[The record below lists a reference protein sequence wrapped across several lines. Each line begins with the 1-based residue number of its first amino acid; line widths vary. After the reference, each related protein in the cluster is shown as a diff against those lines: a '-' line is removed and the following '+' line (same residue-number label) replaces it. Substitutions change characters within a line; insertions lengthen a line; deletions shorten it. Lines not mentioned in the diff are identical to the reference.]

1 MDRVSFNN
9 VTKEF
14 KNKAVLKGVSFNIE
28 AGDIYGLIGE
38 NGAGKTTLLKL
49 IVNLL
54 KPTSGNI
61 QVLGK
66 EIKKDSYDYLR
77 NIGALIDEPVFYKKL
92 TLYENF
98 KVHCEYLGFYDEEK
112 LESVLKRVGL
122 HNKKDRKI
130 KELSFGE
137 KQRLAIAYALITEP
151 ELLILD
157 EPTNGLDTIAIVE
170 LREILLKLNREFNT
184 TIIISSHAINELE
197 TLANKVMFLKN
208 GEIVEDG
215 LLEEIKEKC
224 SVYIEI
230 EVEDYS
236 KALAILEKELNII
249 NMKLINKGT
258 IRVYEALEERKKIL
272 STLVKSDV
280 EVLSFNM
287 VQISLE
293 EYFIKKVRGIWYV
306 KFNEDR
312 I

>member
-49 IVNLL
+49 MVNLL

-112 LESVLKRVGL
+112 LENVLIRVGL

-157 EPTNGLDTIAIVE
+157 EPTNGLDPIAIVE

-197 TLANKVMFLKN
+197 TLVNKVMFLKN

-230 EVEDYS
+230 EVEDSS
-236 KALAILEKELNII
+236 KALAILEKELNIR

-293 EYFIKKVRGIWYV
+293 EYFIRKVRGI
-306 KFNEDR
+306 
-312 I
+312 

>member
-92 TLYENF
+92 TLYETF

-112 LESVLKRVGL
+112 LENVLRRVGL

-157 EPTNGLDTIAIVE
+157 EPTNGLDPIAIVE

-197 TLANKVMFLKN
+197 TLVNKVMFLKN

-230 EVEDYS
+230 EVEDSS
-236 KALAILEKELNII
+236 KALAILEKELNIR

-293 EYFIKKVRGIWYV
+293 EYFIRKVRGI
-306 KFNEDR
+306 
-312 I
+312 

>member
-112 LESVLKRVGL
+112 LENVLRRVGL

-157 EPTNGLDTIAIVE
+157 EPTNGLDPIAIVE

-197 TLANKVMFLKN
+197 TLVNKVMFLKN

-230 EVEDYS
+230 EVEDSS
-236 KALAILEKELNII
+236 KALAILEKELNIR

>member
-1 MDRVSFNN
+1 MNRVSFNN
-9 VTKEF
+9 VIKEF

-112 LESVLKRVGL
+112 LESVLRRVGL

-157 EPTNGLDTIAIVE
+157 EPTNGLDPIAIVE

-197 TLANKVMFLKN
+197 TLVNKVMFLKN

-230 EVEDYS
+230 EVEDSS
-236 KALAILEKELNII
+236 KALAILEKELNIR

-293 EYFIKKVRGIWYV
+293 EYFIRKIRGI
-306 KFNEDR
+306 
-312 I
+312 

>member
-28 AGDIYGLIGE
+28 SGDIYGLIGE

-122 HNKKDRKI
+122 HNKKSKKI

-157 EPTNGLDTIAIVE
+157 EPTNGLDPIAIVE

-197 TLANKVMFLKN
+197 TLVNKVMFLKN
-208 GEIVEDG
+208 GEIVENG

-230 EVEDYS
+230 EVEDSS
-236 KALAILEKELNII
+236 KALAILEKELNIR

-258 IRVYEALEERKKIL
+258 IRVYEALEERKNIL
-272 STLVKSDV
+272 STLVKNDV

-293 EYFIKKVRGIWYV
+293 EYFIRKVRGI
-306 KFNEDR
+306 
-312 I
+312 

>member
-14 KNKAVLKGVSFNIE
+14 KNKAVLKGVSFNIV

-38 NGAGKTTLLKL
+38 NGAGKTTILKL

-98 KVHCEYLGFYDEEK
+98 KIHCEYLGFYDEEK

-122 HNKKDRKI
+122 HNKKGKKI

-157 EPTNGLDTIAIVE
+157 EPTNGLDPIAIVE

-197 TLANKVMFLKN
+197 TLVNKVMFLKN
-208 GEIVEDG
+208 GEIVENG

-230 EVEDYS
+230 EVEDSS
-236 KALAILEKELNII
+236 KALAILEKELNIR

-258 IRVYEALEERKKIL
+258 IRVYEALEERKNIL
-272 STLVKSDV
+272 STLVKNDV

-293 EYFIKKVRGIWYV
+293 EYFIRKVRGIWDV
-306 KFNEDR
+306 
-312 I
+312 

>member
-1 MDRVSFNN
+1 VDRVSFNN

-112 LESVLKRVGL
+112 LENVLIRVGL

-137 KQRLAIAYALITEP
+137 KQKLAIAYALITEP

-157 EPTNGLDTIAIVE
+157 EPTNGLDPIAIVE

-184 TIIISSHAINELE
+184 TIIISSHDINELE

-230 EVEDYS
+230 EVEDSS
-236 KALAILEKELNII
+236 KALAILEKELNIR

-293 EYFIKKVRGIWYV
+293 EYFIKKVRGI
-306 KFNEDR
+306 
-312 I
+312 

>member
-38 NGAGKTTLLKL
+38 NGAGKTTILKL

-122 HNKKDRKI
+122 HNKKGKKI

-157 EPTNGLDTIAIVE
+157 EPTNGLDPIAIVE

-197 TLANKVMFLKN
+197 TLVNKVMFLKN
-208 GEIVEDG
+208 GEIVENG

-230 EVEDYS
+230 EVEDSS
-236 KALAILEKELNII
+236 KALAILEKELNIR

-258 IRVYEALEERKKIL
+258 IRVYEALEERKNIL
-272 STLVKSDV
+272 STLVKNDV

-293 EYFIKKVRGIWYV
+293 EYFIRKVRGI
-306 KFNEDR
+306 
-312 I
+312 

>member
-1 MDRVSFNN
+1 MDSVSFNN

-54 KPTSGNI
+54 KATSGNI

-157 EPTNGLDTIAIVE
+157 EPTNGLDPIAIVE

-197 TLANKVMFLKN
+197 TLVNKVMFLKN
-208 GEIVEDG
+208 GEIVENG

-236 KALAILEKELNII
+236 KALAILEKELNIR

-258 IRVYEALEERKKIL
+258 IRVYEALEERKNIL
-272 STLVKSDV
+272 STLVKNDV

-293 EYFIKKVRGIWYV
+293 EYFIRKVRGIWDV
-306 KFNEDR
+306 
-312 I
+312 

>member
-38 NGAGKTTLLKL
+38 NGAGKTTILKL

-122 HNKKDRKI
+122 HNKKGKKI

-157 EPTNGLDTIAIVE
+157 EPTNGLDPIAIVE

-197 TLANKVMFLKN
+197 TLVNKVMFLKN
-208 GEIVEDG
+208 GEIVENG

-230 EVEDYS
+230 EVEDSS
-236 KALAILEKELNII
+236 KALAILEKELNIR

-258 IRVYEALEERKKIL
+258 IRVYEALEERKNIL
-272 STLVKSDV
+272 STLVKNDV

-293 EYFIKKVRGIWYV
+293 EYFIRKVRGIWDV
-306 KFNEDR
+306 
-312 I
+312 

>member
-9 VTKEF
+9 VKKEF

-112 LESVLKRVGL
+112 LENVLRRVGL

-157 EPTNGLDTIAIVE
+157 EPTNGLDPIAIVE
-170 LREILLKLNREFNT
+170 LRDILLKLNREFNT

-197 TLANKVMFLKN
+197 TLVNKVMFLKN

-230 EVEDYS
+230 EVEDSS
-236 KALAILEKELNII
+236 KALAILEKELNIR

-293 EYFIKKVRGIWYV
+293 EYFIRKVRGI
-306 KFNEDR
+306 
-312 I
+312 

>member
-1 MDRVSFNN
+1 M
-9 VTKEF
+9 
-14 KNKAVLKGVSFNIE
+14 
-28 AGDIYGLIGE
+28 
-38 NGAGKTTLLKL
+38 
-49 IVNLL
+49 
-54 KPTSGNI
+54 P
-61 QVLGK
+61 
-66 EIKKDSYDYLR
+66 
-77 NIGALIDEPVFYKKL
+77 
-92 TLYENF
+92 NF
-98 KVHCEYLGFYDEEK
+98 
-112 LESVLKRVGL
+112 
-122 HNKKDRKI
+122 I
-130 KELSFGE
+130 
-137 KQRLAIAYALITEP
+137 
-151 ELLILD
+151 D

-197 TLANKVMFLKN
+197 TLVNKVMFLKN

-215 LLEEIKEKC
+215 LLEEVKEKC

-293 EYFIKKVRGIWYV
+293 EYFIKKVRGI
-306 KFNEDR
+306 
-312 I
+312 

>member
-14 KNKAVLKGVSFNIE
+14 KNKTVLKGVSFNIE

-49 IVNLL
+49 IVSLL

-197 TLANKVMFLKN
+197 TLVNKVMFLKN

-215 LLEEIKEKC
+215 LLEEVKEKC

-293 EYFIKKVRGIWYV
+293 EYFIKKVRGI
-306 KFNEDR
+306 
-312 I
+312 

>member
-14 KNKAVLKGVSFNIE
+14 KNKTVLKGVSFNIE

-197 TLANKVMFLKN
+197 TLVNKVMFLKN

-215 LLEEIKEKC
+215 LLEEINEKC

-293 EYFIKKVRGIWYV
+293 EYFIKKVRGI
-306 KFNEDR
+306 
-312 I
+312 

>member
-38 NGAGKTTLLKL
+38 NGAGKTTILKL

-112 LESVLKRVGL
+112 LESVLKRGGL
-122 HNKKDRKI
+122 HNKKGKKI

-157 EPTNGLDTIAIVE
+157 EPTNGLDPIAIVE

-197 TLANKVMFLKN
+197 RLVNKVMFLKN
-208 GEIVEDG
+208 GEIVENG

-230 EVEDYS
+230 EVEDSS
-236 KALAILEKELNII
+236 KALAILEKELNIR

-258 IRVYEALEERKKIL
+258 IRVYEALEERKNIL
-272 STLVKSDV
+272 STFVKNDV
-280 EVLSFNM
+280 EVLSFNI

-293 EYFIKKVRGIWYV
+293 EYFIRKARGI
-306 KFNEDR
+306 
-312 I
+312 

>member
-77 NIGALIDEPVFYKKL
+77 NIGALIDDPVFYKKL

-112 LESVLKRVGL
+112 LENVLRRVGL

-157 EPTNGLDTIAIVE
+157 EPTNGLDPIAIVE

-197 TLANKVMFLKN
+197 TLVNKVMFLKN

-230 EVEDYS
+230 EVEDSS
-236 KALAILEKELNII
+236 KALAILEKELNIR

-293 EYFIKKVRGIWYV
+293 EYFIRKVRGI
-306 KFNEDR
+306 
-312 I
+312 

>member
-14 KNKAVLKGVSFNIE
+14 KNKTVLKGVSFNIE

-197 TLANKVMFLKN
+197 TLVNKVMFLKN

-293 EYFIKKVRGIWYV
+293 EYFIKKVRGI
-306 KFNEDR
+306 
-312 I
+312 

>member
-28 AGDIYGLIGE
+28 SGDIYGLIGE

-98 KVHCEYLGFYDEEK
+98 KIHCEYLGFYDEEK

-122 HNKKDRKI
+122 HNKKGKKI

-157 EPTNGLDTIAIVE
+157 EPTNGLDPIAIVE

-197 TLANKVMFLKN
+197 TLVNKVMFLKN
-208 GEIVEDG
+208 GEIVENG

-230 EVEDYS
+230 EVEDSS
-236 KALAILEKELNII
+236 KALAILEKELNIR

-258 IRVYEALEERKKIL
+258 IRVYEALEERKNIL
-272 STLVKSDV
+272 STLVKNDV

-293 EYFIKKVRGIWYV
+293 EYFIRKVRGIWDV
-306 KFNEDR
+306 
-312 I
+312 

>member
-122 HNKKDRKI
+122 HNKKDRKV

-197 TLANKVMFLKN
+197 TLVNKVMFLKN

-236 KALAILEKELNII
+236 KALAILEKELNIR

-293 EYFIKKVRGIWYV
+293 EYFIKKVRGI
-306 KFNEDR
+306 
-312 I
+312 

>member
-112 LESVLKRVGL
+112 LENVLIRVGL

-137 KQRLAIAYALITEP
+137 KQKLAIAYALITEP

-157 EPTNGLDTIAIVE
+157 EPTNGLDPIAIVE

-197 TLANKVMFLKN
+197 TLVNKVMFLKN

-293 EYFIKKVRGIWYV
+293 EYFIRKVRGI
-306 KFNEDR
+306 
-312 I
+312 

>member
-14 KNKAVLKGVSFNIE
+14 KNKTVLKGVSFNIE

-197 TLANKVMFLKN
+197 TLVNKVMFLKN
-208 GEIVEDG
+208 GEIVEEG
-215 LLEEIKEKC
+215 LLEEVKEKC

-293 EYFIKKVRGIWYV
+293 EYFIKKVRGI
-306 KFNEDR
+306 
-312 I
+312 

>member
-14 KNKAVLKGVSFNIE
+14 KNKTVLKGVSFNIE

-112 LESVLKRVGL
+112 LESVLRRVGL

-197 TLANKVMFLKN
+197 TLVNKVMFLKN
-208 GEIVEDG
+208 GEIVENG

-230 EVEDYS
+230 EVEDSS
-236 KALAILEKELNII
+236 KALAILEKELNIR

-258 IRVYEALEERKKIL
+258 IRVYEALEERKNIL

-293 EYFIKKVRGIWYV
+293 EYFIRKVRGI
-306 KFNEDR
+306 
-312 I
+312 

>member
-38 NGAGKTTLLKL
+38 NGAGKTTILKL

-112 LESVLKRVGL
+112 LESVLKRGGL
-122 HNKKDRKI
+122 HNKKGKKI

-157 EPTNGLDTIAIVE
+157 EPTNGLDPIAIVE

-197 TLANKVMFLKN
+197 RLVNKVMFLKN
-208 GEIVEDG
+208 GEIVENG

-230 EVEDYS
+230 EVEDSS
-236 KALAILEKELNII
+236 KALAILEKELNIR

-258 IRVYEALEERKKIL
+258 IRVYEALEERKNIL
-272 STLVKSDV
+272 STLVKNDV
-280 EVLSFNM
+280 EVLSFNI

-293 EYFIKKVRGIWYV
+293 EYFIRKARGI
-306 KFNEDR
+306 
-312 I
+312 

>member
-14 KNKAVLKGVSFNIE
+14 KNRAVLKGVSFNIE

-112 LESVLKRVGL
+112 LENVLIRVGL

-137 KQRLAIAYALITEP
+137 KQKLAIAYALITEP

-157 EPTNGLDTIAIVE
+157 EPTNGLDPIAIVE

-230 EVEDYS
+230 EVEDSS
-236 KALAILEKELNII
+236 KALAILEKELNIR

>member
-1 MDRVSFNN
+1 MDSVSFNN

-112 LESVLKRVGL
+112 LESVLKRIGI
-122 HNKKDRKI
+122 HNKKSKRI

-197 TLANKVMFLKN
+197 TLVNKVMFLKN
-208 GEIVEDG
+208 GEIVENG

-230 EVEDYS
+230 EVEDSS
-236 KALAILEKELNII
+236 KALAILEKELNIR

-258 IRVYEALEERKKIL
+258 IRVYEALEERKNIL
-272 STLVKSDV
+272 STLVKNDV

-293 EYFIKKVRGIWYV
+293 EYFIRKVRGIWDV
-306 KFNEDR
+306 
-312 I
+312 

>member
-14 KNKAVLKGVSFNIE
+14 KNKTVLKGVSFNIE

-197 TLANKVMFLKN
+197 TLVNKVMFLKN

-215 LLEEIKEKC
+215 LLEEVKEKC

-287 VQISLE
+287 V
-293 EYFIKKVRGIWYV
+293 
-306 KFNEDR
+306 
-312 I
+312 

>member
-112 LESVLKRVGL
+112 LESILRRVGL

-157 EPTNGLDTIAIVE
+157 EPTNGLDPIAIVE

-197 TLANKVMFLKN
+197 TLVNKVMILKN

-230 EVEDYS
+230 EVEDSS
-236 KALAILEKELNII
+236 KALAILEKELNIR

-293 EYFIKKVRGIWYV
+293 EYFIKKVRGI
-306 KFNEDR
+306 
-312 I
+312 

>member
-49 IVNLL
+49 MVNLL

-112 LESVLKRVGL
+112 LESILRRVGL

-157 EPTNGLDTIAIVE
+157 EPTNGLDPIAIVE

-197 TLANKVMFLKN
+197 TLVNKVMILKN

-230 EVEDYS
+230 EVEDSS
-236 KALAILEKELNII
+236 KALAILEKELNIR

-293 EYFIKKVRGIWYV
+293 EYFIKKVRGI
-306 KFNEDR
+306 
-312 I
+312 